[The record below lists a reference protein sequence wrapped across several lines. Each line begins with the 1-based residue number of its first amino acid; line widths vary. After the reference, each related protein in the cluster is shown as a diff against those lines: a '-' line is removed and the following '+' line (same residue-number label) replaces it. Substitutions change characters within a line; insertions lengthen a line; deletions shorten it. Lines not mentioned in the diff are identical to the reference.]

1 MSTDLV
7 KYTATDG
14 QEVSL
19 TFDTIRRFLVSGKGN
34 LVTPQELVY
43 FMGICKTR
51 KLNPFAKDCYLI
63 KYSENEAAA
72 IVTSVDYFRK
82 RARAQPDCRGW
93 KRGVIVQKPDGT
105 LRYSN
110 GLVLND
116 EILLGGW
123 FEAQPQGWDYPFSL
137 EVNLTGYIKKTRN
150 GDVTKFW
157 QSENQPT
164 MIMKIAESQGL
175 RTLWPDEFQGI
186 HTREEIPDFPRDA
199 IDVTPERKAL
209 KDRPDFDAMLPQDID
224 RQQVERYVATCAQ
237 HFKQSEQEFKAAIV
251 ENNQIQDF
259 LKAFRTWA
267 KKQPGQT
274 MDHGENGPQRGQEL
288 SEPPEKEEN
297 SDPWQVLRS
306 EFLKLR
312 YAGFSTWV
320 FRNRDR
326 LAQAPEGIR
335 AEAREKWSKLYPA
348 NRWPLDVEGA
358 PELQPALF
366 ESEQA
371 PAVDFQTG
379 EITEMVCP
387 ERDGKT
393 VPVEDCDVCDMRD
406 SCPSWRND
414 DE

>member
-123 FEAQPQGWDYPFSL
+123 FEAQPQGWDYPFTL

-199 IDVTPERKAL
+199 IDVTPQMKAL
-209 KDRPDFDAMLPQDID
+209 EGRPDFDALLPSGIDKAMLQ
-224 RQQVERYVATCAQ
+224 RYVATCAE
-237 HFKQSEQEFKAAIV
+237 HFEQSEQEFKAAIV
-251 ENNQIQDF
+251 ENGQVEDF
-259 LKAFRTWA
+259 LKAYRTWA
-267 KKQPGQT
+267 KKQPVQT
-274 MDHGENGPQRGQEL
+274 TAQAENAPQSAQEL
-288 SEPPEKEEN
+288 SDAPKDEKN
-297 SDPWQVLRS
+297 ADPWQEFRQ

-312 YAGFSTWV
+312 YAGYSTWIIK
-320 FRNRDR
+320 NRDR
-326 LAQAPEGIR
+326 LVESPESIR
-335 AEAREKWSKLYPA
+335 AEAKEKWMKLYPQ
-348 NRWPLDVEGA
+348 NRWPLDP
-358 PELQPALF
+358 PEPEAEETATMFPQEEPATN
-366 ESEQA
+366 
-371 PAVDFQTG
+371 VDPSTG
-379 EITEMVCP
+379 EILTVACP
-387 ERDGKT
+387 EKDGGM
-393 VPVEDCDVCDMRD
+393 VSVQDCDACNVRD
-406 SCPSWRND
+406 RCPSWED
-414 DE
+414 